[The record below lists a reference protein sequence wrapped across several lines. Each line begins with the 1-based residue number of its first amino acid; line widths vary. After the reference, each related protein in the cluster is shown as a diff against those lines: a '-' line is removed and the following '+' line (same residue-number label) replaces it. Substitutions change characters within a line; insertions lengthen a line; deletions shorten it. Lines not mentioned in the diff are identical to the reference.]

1 MKRVFLL
8 LYLLYI
14 LSGCMN
20 DNKKNEPVNGIW
32 IPVIRFSDD
41 SFSILIID
49 NQLFTNIVSQNK
61 ITADSIY
68 LMTEPGLI
76 LEKGTLTRKEDNT
89 FKIRSRIV
97 YKSFKIFGETL
108 PSKVKEH
115 SIRLISDTLI
125 YDNQKYTHSN
135 MISQESKKSIWQIS
149 ESF

>member
-1 MKRVFLL
+1 MKRDFFL

-14 LSGCMN
+14 LSGCIN
-20 DNKKNEPVNGIW
+20 DNNKNEPVNGIW

-41 SFSILIID
+41 SFSVLIID

-76 LEKGTLTRKEDNT
+76 LEKGTLIRKEDNA

-97 YKSFKIFGETL
+97 YRSFKIFGETL

-135 MISQESKKSIWQIS
+135 MISQESKKRIWQIT

>member
-1 MKRVFLL
+1 MKLDFFLFCV
-8 LYLLYI
+8 LYI
-14 LSGCMN
+14 LSGCVN
-20 DNKKNEPVNGIW
+20 YNNKNEPVNGIW
-32 IPVIRFSDD
+32 IPVIKFSDD
-41 SFSILIID
+41 SFSILVVD
-49 NQLFTNIVSQNK
+49 NQLFVNIVAQNK

-76 LEKGTLTRKEDNT
+76 LEKGTLIRKEDNA

-97 YKSFKIFGETL
+97 YRAFKIFGETL

-135 MISQESKKSIWQIS
+135 RISHESKKRIWQII